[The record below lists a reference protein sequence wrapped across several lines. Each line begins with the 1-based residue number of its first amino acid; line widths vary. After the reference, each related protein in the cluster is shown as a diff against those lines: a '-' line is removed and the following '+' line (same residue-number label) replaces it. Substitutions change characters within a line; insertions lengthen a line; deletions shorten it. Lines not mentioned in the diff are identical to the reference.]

1 MDAIEEQSKSEPLP
15 TRVGPHRRPTGFP
28 AMEPEESAATSLKG
42 ESCAEDRIQLVPPG
56 FTGGL
61 ESAKDLSPTTP
72 QHGQSSSDDR
82 GAHQVTT
89 EASGAGGSNLLNS
102 TMEHAQAYDA
112 STFPISCSL
121 KKHAQG
127 FYILSGACCLCGQ
140 TFRAVGTV
148 SKSTMLRWNN
158 HSTVQKKSSSMPGR
172 TASLAIRH
180 TETSTKC
187 GWIGLGRR
195 TRLPQSCRLA
205 VSTIRK
211 EPLHCIVITMRRIP
225 GAAEVPHFV

>member
-1 MDAIEEQSKSEPLP
+1 
-15 TRVGPHRRPTGFP
+15 
-28 AMEPEESAATSLKG
+28 MEPEESAATSLKS

-82 GAHQVTT
+82 AAHQITT

-121 KKHAQG
+121 KKHARG

-140 TFRAVGTV
+140 TFRATGNVYKGKV
-148 SKSTMLRWNN
+148 RRWNH
-158 HSTVQKKSSSMPGR
+158 HSTAEKKHHPACLDARRRWLYATPKPRQNAVGLDSVAGR
-172 TASLAIRH
+172 
-180 TETSTKC
+180 
-187 GWIGLGRR
+187 GF
-195 TRLPQSCRLA
+195 
-205 VSTIRK
+205 
-211 EPLHCIVITMRRIP
+211 HCH
-225 GAAEVPHFV
+225 AD

>member
-1 MDAIEEQSKSEPLP
+1 
-15 TRVGPHRRPTGFP
+15 
-28 AMEPEESAATSLKG
+28 MEPKESAATSLKG
-42 ESCAEDRIQLVPPG
+42 ESCAEDRIQLVPPES
-56 FTGGL
+56 TGGL
-61 ESAKDLSPTTP
+61 ESAKALSPTSP
-72 QHGQSSSDDR
+72 QHSKSSSDDR

-89 EASGAGGSNLLNS
+89 ESSAAGGSNLLTS
-102 TMEHAQAYDA
+102 TMEHEQAYDT

-121 KKHAQG
+121 EKHDRG
-127 FYILSGACCLCGQ
+127 FYILSGACCLCAQ

-158 HSTVQKKSSSMPGR
+158 HSTVEKKSSSMPGC

-195 TRLPQSCRLA
+195 TRLPQSCRLT
-205 VSTIRK
+205 VSTFRK
-211 EPLHCIVITMRRIP
+211 VPLHCIVITMRRIR
-225 GAAEVPHFV
+225 GAARVPHFV